1 LDALASSGAKYDRS
15 IYSGVNNGMNGAQ
28 PDPSPVTAEEVIRA
42 KNHVFMGLF
51 GGGARMLH
59 SGFDVFDLLPVM
71 ETTIS
76 AGMIPARFAPQPG

>member
-1 LDALASSGAKYDRS
+1 
-15 IYSGVNNGMNGAQ
+15 MNGAQ

-76 AGMIPARFAPQPG
+76 AGMIPARFAPQPGTDAVSGEPGELAYTAHNGR